1 MHLHNEFA
9 PDSVEARDLR
19 ALLHPSTNLKLH
31 QEHGPTVHERADGVY
46 LWDNKGKQ
54 YLEGMA
60 GLWCTALG
68 YGNKE
73 LAAVAEE
80 QMRKMSYSQLFAGRT
95 NEPSVLLAERLIEMA
110 PMDGGRVFFGLSGSD
125 ANDTQIKLLWYYN
138 NAIGRPEK
146 KKIISRKRGYHGIT
160 IASGS
165 LTGIPTFHKAT

>member
-95 NEPSVLLAERLIEMA
+95 NEPSVLLLSLIH
-110 PMDGGRVFFGLSGSD
+110 
-125 ANDTQIKLLWYYN
+125 I
-138 NAIGRPEK
+138 
-146 KKIISRKRGYHGIT
+146 
-160 IASGS
+160 
-165 LTGIPTFHKAT
+165 